1 MGGMPKEMGWA
12 TTMFIQE
19 KAPRRVAC
27 LPMCNTGSALVGN
40 PSINVSIVPGSPLH
54 DPDLTAPANAR
65 PTIDQGYRDRSR
77 ISVLK
82 TTVLLDLQG

>member
-54 DPDLTAPANAR
+54 DPGFDCTCKRQAN
-65 PTIDQGYRDRSR
+65 D
-77 ISVLK
+77 
-82 TTVLLDLQG
+82 